1 MVNLSYR
8 FPGDIPVHFLGETQ
22 IPIGECI
29 KKKKRYQ
36 LICFMLFY
44 MIVNVEK
51 KAGKFTV
58 TETCKYDRLK
68 IWLSKNGR
76 KVFEAIEDCFSEW
89 VIRMTGTAD
98 DILDFSVECMFN
110 FLHKP
115 EVSCKENDSHTN
127 Q

>member
-1 MVNLSYR
+1 MVNLSYK
-8 FPGDIPVHFLGETQ
+8 FPDDIPVHFFGETQ
-22 IPIGECI
+22 IPMNECM

-36 LICFMLFY
+36 FICFMLFY
-44 MIVNVEK
+44 MLVKTEK
-51 KAGKFTV
+51 KAGKFTI
-58 TETCKYDRLK
+58 TETCEYDRMR

-76 KVFEAIEDCFSEW
+76 KVFGAIEDCFSEW

-110 FLHKP
+110 FLHNPRLSNKG
-115 EVSCKENDSHTN
+115 NDSHTI